1 MKKQAKSYVIF
12 GISKFGRSVA
22 EELSAAGMNVLAV
35 DRDPEKVEMVAD
47 TVTMAVVADV
57 SDPKEIEPLG
67 LRQFDAA
74 IIATTGDLSA
84 SVMGVILAKEAGI
97 PLVVAKASDDIQ
109 AKVFERLGADRVII
123 PEKESAARTARVL
136 LLGRFMDLVDLS
148 DRVRLAEIP
157 PRPDWAGKTLRQL
170 DLRNRHHLTVAAVRS
185 GGELQLS
192 WDPDEPLPPDG
203 SLVVIADRREFDR
216 LEL

>member
-35 DRDPEKVEMVAD
+35 DRDPEKVEAVAD

-136 LLGRFMDLVDLS
+136 LMGRFMDLVDLS

-185 GGELQLS
+185 GGELQLN
-192 WDPDEPLPPDG
+192 WNPDEPLPSDA
-203 SLVVIADRREFDR
+203 SLMVIADRREFDR